1 MLFKEKLLLSNCD
14 SVRQL
19 ELGKIRQRFLTCL
32 AFGDGVVL
40 TPNTI
45 FDNSNIN
52 SLLGRKNV
60 HKYLNEE
67 GKGKFVVR
75 GFDVRPG
82 FSLVSYFEDLSPDYI
97 LSSLPESPRLADIS
111 QKQRDELLYRCE
123 NVQAALDRIDPIYEN
138 IEINEN
144 ALKNEI
150 FSLIDNDNTLI
161 DDDVF
166 ESSAQNQCAEQL
178 GFFSSIEARE
188 HFKGQ
193 ARGAVSR
200 SHWYTLCDSYFDS
213 DLKRAS
219 RFKLEVIDP
228 SYNSLFV
235 FKGEAFLQ
243 DNMGFMDN
251 IPDIILDSGVT
262 FKAVR
267 NELKLIEYPLKAF
280 ELISSLGAGEI
291 AKFLTD
297 EALSYVEDKFEDSGK
312 QYLSRKNWFGMY
324 NRLTKKVGLE
334 VK

>member
-19 ELGKIRQRFLTCL
+19 ELNKIRQRFLTSL

-45 FDNSNIN
+45 FDNVNIN
-52 SLLGRKNV
+52 SLFGKRNV

-75 GFDVRPG
+75 GFDVQPG
-82 FSLVSYFEDLSPDYI
+82 FSLISYFEGLAPDYI

-123 NVQAALDRIDPIYEN
+123 NLQAAMNSIAPTYEN
-138 IEINEN
+138 IEIDEN

-150 FSLIDNDNTLI
+150 FSLIDNDDILI
-161 DDDVF
+161 NHDAL
-166 ESSAQNQCAEQL
+166 ESSAQIQRAQRL
-178 GFFSSIEARE
+178 GFFLSSEERE
-188 HFKGQ
+188 RFKEQ
-193 ARGAVSR
+193 AKGAVSR
-200 SHWYTLCDSYFDS
+200 SQWYTLCDSYFDS
-213 DLKRAS
+213 DLTKAS

-243 DNMGFMDN
+243 DNMGFMND
-251 IPDIILDSGVT
+251 IPDIVLDSSVA
-262 FKAVR
+262 FKAIR

-280 ELISSLGAGEI
+280 ELISSLGASEI

-324 NRLTKKVGLE
+324 NKLTKKVGLE
-334 VK
+334 IK